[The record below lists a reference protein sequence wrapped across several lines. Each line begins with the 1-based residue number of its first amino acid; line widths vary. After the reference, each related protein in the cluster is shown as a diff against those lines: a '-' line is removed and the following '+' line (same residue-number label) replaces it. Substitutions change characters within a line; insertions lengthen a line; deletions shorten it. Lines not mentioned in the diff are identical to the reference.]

1 MLKIPEKIKFVLR
14 TLTQNGYEAY
24 IVGGCVRDSLLGII
38 PSDYDVTTSAKPEE
52 ILGLFDKTVPTG
64 LKHGTVTVIIENEP
78 IEVTTFR
85 TDGEY
90 KDSRHPQNV
99 KFVTDLRED
108 LSRRDFTV
116 NAVAY
121 NETVGLVDLFG
132 GLSDLENKIL
142 RAVGDGEKRFKEDAL
157 RILRLFRFASQLEFT
172 PEEKTLK
179 SALKLQNGLKNISK
193 ERIFSEIVKAV
204 NGKNPKAIL
213 PLINSG
219 GLEFLGIC
227 KTPEFT
233 TIDDSDLRLFVFL
246 NTSSENPIE
255 VLKTLKAPKRQI
267 DFANKLLKLQSIE
280 MENKEDIKNALF
292 LTDFNA
298 VNLFFKH
305 HKAEDKLILLDEVIK
320 NREPY
325 LISHL
330 AISGEDLRKLG
341 FEGKEIGEILER
353 LRQTV
358 VCSPEKNRKEIL
370 LTLTK
375 CNSAP

>member
-1 MLKIPEKIKFVLR
+1 MLKIPEKIKFVLD

-85 TDGEY
+85 TEGEY
-90 KDSRHPQNV
+90 KDFRHPQNV
-99 KFVTDLRED
+99 EFVTDLRED

-142 RAVGDGEKRFKEDAL
+142 RSVGDSDKRFKEDAL

-172 PEEKTLK
+172 IEEKTLN
-179 SALKLQNGLKNISK
+179 SALKLQNGLENISK
-193 ERIFSEIVKAV
+193 ERIFSELCKAV

-213 PLINSG
+213 PLIKSG
-219 GLEFLGIC
+219 GLEFLGVI
-227 KTPEFT
+227 KTPEFAT
-233 TIDDSDLRLFVFL
+233 ADNLDLRLFVFL
-246 NTSSENPIE
+246 NTSSENPIK
-255 VLKTLKAPKRQI
+255 VLKTLKAPSRQI
-267 DFANKLLKLQSIE
+267 DFANKLLKLQSIKIDS
-280 MENKEDIKNALF
+280 KEDIKNALF
-292 LTDFNA
+292 LTDFNG
-298 VNLFFKH
+298 VSLFLQLQK
-305 HKAEDKLILLDEVIK
+305 EENKLKILDEVIK
-320 NREPY
+320 NKEPY

-330 AISGEDLRKLG
+330 AVSGEDLKELG
-341 FEGKEIGEILER
+341 FKGKEIGEMLER
-353 LRQTV
+353 MRQEV
-358 VCSPEKNRKEIL
+358 VKSPEKNRKETL
-370 LTLTK
+370 MMLTK
-375 CNSAP
+375 